1 MRGRTAFSIYR
12 FDNRDRGLV
21 IVFFWCL
28 TGIMMAVLF
37 NQTRIYFDPQIIMN
51 RITTVS
57 YVFYGVYAVFL
68 LLPMG
73 LQIVGEWKFEKL
85 KRKILLS

>member
-37 NQTRIYFDPQIIMN
+37 NQTRIYFDPVIVMN
-51 RITTVS
+51 RITVVS
-57 YVFYGVYAVFL
+57 YVFYGVYALFL

-73 LQIVGEWKFEKL
+73 LQIVGTWKFE
-85 KRKILLS
+85 RKQSKVE